1 MSLNHNVGDSQYRL
15 HYDFNVRFICNYLS
29 RKIRGYHF
37 LTKEPFDTICINV
50 GGKNSSEIV
59 FNNVLQISVPFN
71 MKYYEN
77 TDGSNKCK
85 YYIELFQQGFVLAN
99 TYTDIP
105 LNILNNIL
113 CKFEKEN
120 CENVWIAKRKDLKE
134 LGIKIILKC
143 VFSMRN
149 FSAYIIF
156 LDSKIQKEICS
167 GMIVRTKPDEIYFD
181 RLFKDMIVRNDFL
194 YIRNYNN
201 IEFIKIDID
210 KVLHGF
216 FQSSFME
223 CPYDDDDSIKDYN
236 YIIQELSYNG

>member
-29 RKIRGYHF
+29 RKIRKCHF

-50 GGKNSSEIV
+50 GGTNSSEIV

-105 LNILNNIL
+105 LDILNN
-113 CKFEKEN
+113 
-120 CENVWIAKRKDLKE
+120 
-134 LGIKIILKC
+134 
-143 VFSMRN
+143 
-149 FSAYIIF
+149 
-156 LDSKIQKEICS
+156 
-167 GMIVRTKPDEIYFD
+167 
-181 RLFKDMIVRNDFL
+181 
-194 YIRNYNN
+194 
-201 IEFIKIDID
+201 
-210 KVLHGF
+210 
-216 FQSSFME
+216 
-223 CPYDDDDSIKDYN
+223 
-236 YIIQELSYNG
+236 